1 MAGSIIRMAAINKI
15 VDDIKYKGQ
24 LLARTYKV
32 ESAFN
37 GAGIVGIAVGVA
49 LSLIFILVPI
59 LILGG
64 VF

>member
-1 MAGSIIRMAAINKI
+1 MAAPAIRMAAINKI

-37 GAGIVGIAVGVA
+37 GAGVVGVA
-49 LSLIFILVPI
+49 VGIVLSLIFILVPVI
-59 LILGG
+59 IFGG

>member
-1 MAGSIIRMAAINKI
+1 MAGSSIRMAAINKI
-15 VDDIKYKGQ
+15 VDNVKYKGQ

-37 GAGIVGIAVGVA
+37 GCGVVGVA
-49 LSLIFILVPI
+49 VGAAISLVLILVPVI
-59 LILGG
+59 IFGG